1 MVICGVTLFAI
12 LFALPAQANSLVSTS
27 PISGSTFSVAPSAVT
42 LTVQSALTSLGNSV
56 TVVDPKGVRVDDGSL
71 TIAGM
76 EAIVGLKAL
85 SVSGDYLVTY
95 ALFSDNDAPLKGN
108 YTFHFTAPSVISIPT
123 ANASGSPTQPGSAGS
138 VTSSSIL
145 VVGLLFAAIIVF
157 LLLAFYARKIL
168 KKR

>member
-12 LFALPAQANSLVSTS
+12 LFALPAHANSLVSTS

-56 TVVDPKGVRVDDGSL
+56 TVVDPNGVRVDDGSL

-85 SVSGDYLVTY
+85 SVITW
-95 ALFSDNDAPLKGN
+95 
-108 YTFHFTAPSVISIPT
+108 
-123 ANASGSPTQPGSAGS
+123 
-138 VTSSSIL
+138 
-145 VVGLLFAAIIVF
+145 
-157 LLLAFYARKIL
+157 
-168 KKR
+168 